1 MTKARL
7 YKRYPASSVLI
18 YNGSTVLHFFLG
30 GLGIVIGYD
39 FSGIAYVFG
48 VLYVALAL
56 AEMYVL
62 MPLKVCPSC
71 VYYRLDDSLC
81 ISGVNLLSRKI
92 ARERDPEAFGDRAKG
107 LLCPNNLYMAAL
119 AIPIVAMIPALV
131 INFSFLLL
139 AILLIVVGLLVF
151 RFFVV
156 FTKIACVH
164 CYAKYKC
171 PQAGQMG
178 VRDM

>member
-1 MTKARL
+1 MAKAKL
-7 YKRYPASSVLI
+7 YKRYPASSLLI
-18 YNGSTVLHFFLG
+18 YNGSTVLHFLLG
-30 GLGIVIGYD
+30 GIGIVIGYD
-39 FSGIAYVFG
+39 FSGIAYAFG
-48 VLYVALAL
+48 VLYFVLAL

-81 ISGVNLLSRKI
+81 ISGVNLLSRRI
-92 ARERDPEAFGDRAKG
+92 AKERDAAAFGDRAKG

>member
-1 MTKARL
+1 MCYHAHKWRNGTGQVARAKL
-7 YKRYPASSVLI
+7 YKRYPTSSVLI
-18 YNGSTVLHFFLG
+18 YNGSTVLHFLLG
-30 GLGIVIGYD
+30 GIGIVLGYE
-39 FSGIAYVFG
+39 FSGIAYAFG
-48 VLYVALAL
+48 ILYFALAM

-81 ISGVNLLSRKI
+81 ISGVNLVSRRI
-92 ARERDPEAFGDRAKG
+92 AKERDSAAFGDRAKG

-119 AIPIVAMIPALV
+119 GIPIIAMIPALV

-139 AILLIVVGLLVF
+139 AIVLIVVGLLLF

-156 FTKIACVH
+156 FT
-164 CYAKYKC
+164 
-171 PQAGQMG
+171 
-178 VRDM
+178 